1 MKYPIPKILF
11 FLVILFLLDLLKP
24 LGYALSVDFLFLGIV
39 YTALNY
45 YFSWLLFIS
54 IIFGYFK
61 DVFTQTGI
69 SLSILEYSLI
79 SFFIYNLRANFLF
92 IDKKIEDFS
101 IKVIIAIFL
110 FTLHFI
116 INQKSIEL
124 LLSLFFIGY
133 LVQSVLIYIFLT
145 YFFKKACISKL
156 G

>member
-1 MKYPIPKILF
+1 MKYHIPKILF

-61 DVFTQTGI
+61 DVFTQTGV

-79 SFFIYNLRANFLF
+79 FFFIYNLRANFLF

-116 INQKSIEL
+116 INQKNIGL
-124 LLSLFFIGY
+124 FLSLFFIGY

-145 YFFKKACISKL
+145 YFFKKHIL
-156 G
+156 VN